1 MATETPNLHLEKP
14 AENEFYD
21 VKKFNANWDKID
33 AAVKSLSSAAE
44 YSAAQTYALGDYCTH
59 DGKLYR
65 CTTAITEAEA
75 WTEAHWTE
83 TSVTAELIAI
93 YTALQK
99 KADTTKKTT
108 VILSTDWV
116 GGASPYTQA
125 VTISGTTAN
134 SKVDLQP
141 DATVIAQ
148 MAEDGTVALYIA
160 NDNGTLTAN
169 AVGEKPTAE
178 LTIQATITEVSA

>member
-33 AAVKSLSSAAE
+33 AAVKSLSSAEE
-44 YSAAQTYALGDYCTH
+44 YSSAKTYALGDYCTN

-83 TSVTAELIAI
+83 TSVTDELKAI
-93 YTALQK
+93 YMTLQNKQDASTAINTGNISQQTVD
-99 KADTTKKTT
+99 KACYAVDNE
-108 VILSTDWV
+108 D
-116 GGASPYTQA
+116 YTAKLRNQGL
-125 VTISGTTAN
+125 TPTEITPS
-134 SKVDLQP
+134 
-141 DATVIAQ
+141 I
-148 MAEDGTVALYIA
+148 
-160 NDNGTLTAN
+160 NGR
-169 AVGEKPTAE
+169 
-178 LTIQATITEVSA
+178 IQWQYG